1 MTGNSITSHKVE
13 KAKKKKWRI
22 QKGHVE
28 MRKAAAGCVSRWQDD
43 GACKA
48 SIDFYPHA
56 ASALFW
62 FGLGHRAYE

>member
-1 MTGNSITSHKVE
+1 
-13 KAKKKKWRI
+13 
-22 QKGHVE
+22 